1 MSAST
6 MFQILYPYEYVE
18 NVFAIDYKK
27 LYEKGFRGILFD
39 IDNTLVHH
47 GDDSTEEIDQLFAMV
62 QSIGFQT
69 LLLTD
74 NNEERVKRFIKNIHT
89 PYICEAGKPD
99 PAPYRKALEL
109 LDLHKDQVV
118 CIGDQMFTDILGAN
132 RSGIPSILVQFIRLK
147 TEKRIGKKR
156 QIEKLILRFYRRN
169 RSAQHRLGDI
179 WKDKVE

>member
-74 NNEERVKRFIKNIHT
+74 NNEERVKRFNI
-89 PYICEAGKPD
+89 
-99 PAPYRKALEL
+99 
-109 LDLHKDQVV
+109 
-118 CIGDQMFTDILGAN
+118 FTNI
-132 RSGIPSILVQFIRLK
+132 
-147 TEKRIGKKR
+147 
-156 QIEKLILRFYRRN
+156 
-169 RSAQHRLGDI
+169 
-179 WKDKVE
+179 